1 VDIYIVSFILDLWIS
16 LVYRLSMKRV
26 LTFLFSIML
35 IFAGFGSVPRCYVM
49 KPDCYER
56 GAFPSNLTHHE
67 TKTIDEGCTG
77 CPYRTQKSTRPQ
89 KTHTTPP
96 VERLARFSIDQER
109 HSPDFSPDC
118 VPIMALVQNSQISSV
133 DPIQDKEISPS
144 RLRSIPEPPLL
155 ILLHK
160 QSFLI

>member
-1 VDIYIVSFILDLWIS
+1 
-16 LVYRLSMKRV
+16 
-26 LTFLFSIML
+26 ML

-49 KPDCYER
+49 KPDCSER
-56 GAFPSNLTHHE
+56 GNFQSALVHPENV
-67 TKTIDEGCTG
+67 TIDKGCNG
-77 CPYRTQKSTRPQ
+77 CPHLVQKSTRPQ

-118 VPIMALVQNSQISSV
+118 VPIMALVQNLQISSV
-133 DPIQDKEISPS
+133 DSIQDKEILPS
-144 RLRSIPEPPLL
+144 RSRSIPEPPLL
-155 ILLHK
+155 ILLQK